1 TTFFGLIPMISE
13 TSMQARF
20 LIPMAISLGFG
31 VLLAT
36 VICLILVPSA
46 YAIVDDI
53 KLAWESLARFT
64 SGPSQDRDVVPG
76 E

>member
-1 TTFFGLIPMISE
+1 MIFE

-31 VLLAT
+31 ILFATFIILLITPASY
-36 VICLILVPSA
+36 LIVEDGKLLVAALFGGSHTEE
-46 YAIVDDI
+46 
-53 KLAWESLARFT
+53 KNE
-64 SGPSQDRDVVPG
+64 QDED